1 MQSNTVIHNFATREG
16 KIETKSSHIIHGYY
30 FENRSNEDVVIR
42 TRSYKNSINLLRFFY
57 QVVLNPFRYTWNIM
71 IPRLTWNAEVTHL
84 IVKLISV
91 FFVIMTFIRMSFVQR
106 VFFQQE
112 RSKTAIFVEIVS
124 KTEYLELPGLDM

>member
-1 MQSNTVIHNFATREG
+1 
-16 KIETKSSHIIHGYY
+16 
-30 FENRSNEDVVIR
+30 
-42 TRSYKNSINLLRFFY
+42 
-57 QVVLNPFRYTWNIM
+57 M